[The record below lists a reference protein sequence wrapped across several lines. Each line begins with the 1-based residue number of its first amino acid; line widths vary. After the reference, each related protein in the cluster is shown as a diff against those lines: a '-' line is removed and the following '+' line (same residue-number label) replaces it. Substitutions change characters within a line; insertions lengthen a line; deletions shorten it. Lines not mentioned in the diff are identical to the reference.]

1 MTPTIDQGTV
11 LELIKSLYN
20 QHHAQLSPDLKDE
33 LLAAVKEL
41 EADGSLGLTALR
53 LNRFV
58 TAEIRYHSLGLTA
71 PKELVEL
78 SNFLQKAAAD
88 YKKWSGLF

>member
-1 MTPTIDQGTV
+1 MVEKIDDGIF
-11 LELIKSLYN
+11 LELVKTLYN
-20 QHHAQLSPDLKDE
+20 KHHNQLSQELKAE
-33 LLAAVKEL
+33 LLAAAKEL

-71 PKELVEL
+71 PKELVDL
-78 SNFLQKAAAD
+78 SSFLQKAAAD
-88 YKKWSGLF
+88 YKKWSGLL